1 MGANAVRVSFN
12 TKDGKSKEGKSVE
25 EELERVE
32 IKVTE
37 KREDVIRIVLI
48 SDTHNRHRT
57 MQMPEGDIL
66 IHAGARA
73 TSPTTGKRKRSR
85 TLKPGWQ
92 VLTTST
98 RSWCLENTTQE
109 QRRRLCFE
117 MPVKGRSKANVWR

>member
-1 MGANAVRVSFN
+1 MGANAVQVSFN

-66 IHAGARA
+66 IHAGDFTNNGTEEEIREFDTAA
-73 TSPTTGKRKRSR
+73 
-85 TLKPGWQ
+85 
-92 VLTTST
+92 
-98 RSWCLENTTQE
+98 
-109 QRRRLCFE
+109 
-117 MPVKGRSKANVWR
+117 